1 MWVPKRPGFSEFV
14 NVNEYNEVEGGFSI
28 AIFCYALE
36 LLPYNVQPI
45 FKPFINDKGEMN
57 GTYDQLLKHIEGQV
71 YIFLNMQGHLYSSNI
86 RFYFSVF
93 RHCNFPC
100 AAESLLFRVLFG
112 PLIL

>member
-28 AIFCYALE
+28 AIFCYALH

-57 GTYDQLLKHIEGQV
+57 GTYDQLLRHIEGKV
-71 YIFLNMQGHLYSSNI
+71 YIFLNICLAIYIVVTYVYIFHGLDIVAFHVQLSLYCFVSSLG
-86 RFYFSVF
+86 R
-93 RHCNFPC
+93 
-100 AAESLLFRVLFG
+100 
-112 PLIL
+112 